1 MTGVA
6 PSAEEEPYD
15 VVVPYS
21 TWEVAVSLVLQVI
34 TAEVD
39 AMLLAAILERVGAVV
54 SGARRW

>member
-6 PSAEEEPYD
+6 PNAEEEPYD